1 MPSGANTSRQAVQNE
16 LAGSRDIVAPS
27 VDMSGLADGFVAGQ
41 PFPHIIIDNFLRP
54 DIADALFQAFPDHQR
69 DFWNV
74 YANPLENKLT
84 CNDWEVMPAPISQAL
99 KALNDSAFCSELTKL
114 TGIKGLVG
122 DDGLHGGGMHCIKTG
137 GKLDVH
143 IDYRLHPNLGLER
156 RLNLIV
162 YLNKDWKDEYGG
174 NLELWSADMAHCE
187 QRIAPYFNRAVIF
200 ATEDTSYHGHPDP
213 LTCPPETSRKSIALY
228 YLSEP
233 RENATERYRARFVA
247 RPQDDRSPEIEEF
260 RKLRSGLTTGPDM
273 YRKDS

>member
-1 MPSGANTSRQAVQNE
+1 MR
-16 LAGSRDIVAPS
+16 
-27 VDMSGLADGFVAGQ
+27 GLANRFLGGQ
-41 PFPHIIIDNFLRP
+41 PFPHIVIDNFLHP
-54 DIADALFQAFPDHQR
+54 GIADALFKAFPDHQR

-74 YANPLENKLT
+74 YANPLESKLT
-84 CNDWEVMPAPISQAL
+84 CNDWAVMPTPICDAL

-114 TGIKGLVG
+114 SGVDGLVG
-122 DDGLHGGGMHCIKTG
+122 DGGLHGGGMHCIKSG

-143 IDYRLHPNLGLER
+143 IDYRLHPKLGLER

-174 NLELWSADMAHCE
+174 KLELWSVDMARCE
-187 QRIAPYFNRAVIF
+187 QRIAPCFDRAVIF
-200 ATEDTSYHGHPDP
+200 TTEDTSYHGYPDP

-228 YLSEP
+228 TLSEP

-260 RKLRSGLTTGPDM
+260 GKLRSGLTTGRKM